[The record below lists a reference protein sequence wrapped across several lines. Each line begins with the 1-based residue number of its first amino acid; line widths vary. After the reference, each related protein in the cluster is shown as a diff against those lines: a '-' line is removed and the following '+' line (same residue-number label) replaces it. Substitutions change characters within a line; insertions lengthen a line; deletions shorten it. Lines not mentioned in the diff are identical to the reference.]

1 MRILT
6 GTLLAAFAVVFLA
19 AGDPATA
26 MSGKET
32 IDKRKAFM
40 KEKILKPYLVA
51 KKFAKNGE
59 GTAADGVPA
68 GRRPAAAR

>member
-40 KEKILKPYLVA
+40 KEKKP
-51 KKFAKNGE
+51 
-59 GTAADGVPA
+59 
-68 GRRPAAAR
+68 